1 MKQATT
7 TAFVGSTLVRKGS
20 LWEDTDALVKSHGHM
35 FRDAESENLSRPPK
49 IFTADSLENPPARP
63 PREPG
68 PQIMTA
74 PERKKPGPKP
84 GTRRGLP
91 PTAPKESPSGR

>member
-20 LWEDTDALVKSHGHM
+20 LWDDTDRLVKSNPDL
-35 FRDAESENLSRPPK
+35 FKDAESQAVARPPK
-49 IFTADSLENPPARP
+49 VFTSESLENPPPRP
-63 PREPG
+63 QREPG

-84 GTRRGLP
+84 GTRRGVP
-91 PTAPKESPSGR
+91 PTPPKETPSGG